1 MTAALT
7 GSLKLREPGRIVV
20 ETGGVG
26 YELFIPLST
35 YYRLPV
41 AGAAVE
47 LAVRQLVREGAVTLY
62 GFATGAEKQAFDLLT
77 RVQHVGPKLALAVL
91 SVMAPEELAAAI
103 ARGDIGRIDAVP
115 GVGRKVAERVVRE
128 LSDKV
133 GELKLAASEPRVG
146 PSDGRGR
153 VLEDAVSALVN
164 LGYKPAEAKSAVDSL
179 DAAAAAEGVETNEQL
194 ERLCILG
201 CDDVQGFLF
210 APARPPEE
218 ALTG

>member
-1 MTAALT
+1 MIAALK
-7 GSLKLREPGRIVV
+7 GSLRLREAGRIVV

-35 YYRLPV
+35 YYRLPA
-41 AGAAVE
+41 AGAGVE
-47 LAVRQLVREGAVTLY
+47 LAVRHLVREDAVTLY
-62 GFATGAEKQAFDLLT
+62 GFVTGAEKQAFDLLT

-103 ARGDIGRIDAVP
+103 VRGDVDRIDAVP

-133 GELKLAASEPRVG
+133 GELRLAAPEPRAG
-146 PSDGRGR
+146 PADGRAQ

-164 LGYKPAEAKSAVDSL
+164 LGYKRAEAKSAVDSL
-179 DAAAAAEGVETNEQL
+179 DASAAAQGVETIIRRSL
-194 ERLCILG
+194 AM
-201 CDDVQGFLF
+201 LF
-210 APARPPEE
+210 GEK
-218 ALTG
+218 